1 MTSPTRP
8 LRRYFVPSRTF
19 GRYLARHFAVRFLAL
34 VIGVVAILQM
44 LDLLDQMDAILAA
57 EGNGGAALW
66 RYVAL
71 RLPDL
76 LSRFIP
82 FSALLAVLLTLAT
95 LNQHSEIVVMKASGM
110 SAHRILLPIGLVCA
124 LIGALHFV
132 FDQKVVAPAV
142 AELAYWQRFD
152 YAANLPPPPDNL
164 ADIWLTEGRS
174 VVLVKAVSRT
184 GNRVVLDNVTIYE
197 RDADGLV
204 SDVVRAE
211 FAWYTDGRW
220 TLYSVRR
227 FDVASQSVSRVDS
240 EPWGLTVHPERFFS
254 LSIVPEYVSFG
265 TLRQAI
271 RQREREGL
279 PVAALEASLYQKIAM
294 PLSTLI
300 MPILAAMAGFGV
312 HRRGQLF
319 ARTAFGMGLGFAF
332 FVADN
337 FMLAMGK
344 YGAAPPLLAA
354 FGPLVVFLTI
364 GLSVLFHTEE

>member
-1 MTSPTRP
+1 MTTPFRP

-19 GRYLARHFAVRFLAL
+19 GRYLARQFLVRLLAL

-66 RYVAL
+66 RYVLL

-124 LIGALHFV
+124 VVGVLHFV

-152 YAANLPPPPDNL
+152 YAADLPPPPDNL

-184 GNRVVLDNVTIYE
+184 GNRVVLDDVTLYE
-197 RDADGLV
+197 RDAEGLLDAV
-204 SDVVRAE
+204 TRAE
-211 FAWYTDGRW
+211 FAWYTDGHW
-220 TLYSVRR
+220 ILYSVRR
-227 FDVASQSVSRVDS
+227 FDLATQSVSRSES
-240 EPWGLTVHPERFFS
+240 EPWGLAVRPERFFS
-254 LSIVPEYVSFG
+254 LSIVPEYVGFSA
-265 TLRQAI
+265 LADAI
-271 RQREREGL
+271 AQREREGL
-279 PVAALEASLYQKIAM
+279 PVSALKAALYQKLAL
-294 PLSTLI
+294 PASTLI
-300 MPILAAMAGFGV
+300 MPILAALAGFGV

-319 ARTAFGMGLGFAF
+319 ARMAFGMGLGFAF

-344 YGAAPPLLAA
+344 YGAAPPFLAA
-354 FGPLVVFLTI
+354 FGPLAVFLLI
-364 GLSVLFHTEE
+364 GLTVLFYTEE